1 MTNGMA
7 KRVLVTSAG
16 SNVAIGIAKSLAG
29 RDDIVLIG
37 SDSENL
43 DFCAGMHWF
52 SSVNPLPRADSHGYI
67 DSLVELCVVNKID
80 LVIPVHDM
88 EIEVIAHNVTSIPS
102 IVAVSSAES
111 VSLANDKLKCNQF
124 FASSIHVPDVGDEK
138 LEKGDEVIVKPRR
151 GVSSRGHFIGSW
163 PLDEEFSLQDFI
175 VQKRV
180 SGVEYTVDVY
190 RSFLGDV
197 VKAGVRERIAT
208 KDGQSVKGVIRA
220 IPELEEL
227 SIRVAM
233 QLDLRGA
240 INVQW
245 IYDGKK
251 FWFIE
256 VNPRFAGAGILTY
269 ANGYNMPDWTIQE
282 LLFSVPIGTETG
294 DLKIGTHMSRYWEEH
309 FVET

>member
-1 MTNGMA
+1 
-7 KRVLVTSAG
+7 
-16 SNVAIGIAKSLAG
+16 
-29 RDDIVLIG
+29 
-37 SDSENL
+37 
-43 DFCAGMHWF
+43 
-52 SSVNPLPRADSHGYI
+52 
-67 DSLVELCVVNKID
+67 
-80 LVIPVHDM
+80 VIPVHDI
-88 EIEVIAHNVTSIPS
+88 EIEVIAANISSIPCR
-102 IVAVSSAES
+102 VAVSPSES

-124 FASSIHVPDVGDEK
+124 FALSINVPYFGEEK
-138 LEKGDEVIVKPRR
+138 FEKGEEVIVKPRR
-151 GVSSRGHFIGSW
+151 GVSSRGHFIGLW
-163 PLDEEFSLQDFI
+163 PLDEEFSSQDVI
-175 VQKRV
+175 VQRRV

-197 VKAGVRERIAT
+197 VKASVRERIAT

-227 SIRVAM
+227 SVSVAT

-282 LLFSVPIGTETG
+282 LLFGAPIGAETG
-294 DLKIGTHMSRYWEEH
+294 DLKINTHMSRYWEEY
-309 FVET
+309 FVVT